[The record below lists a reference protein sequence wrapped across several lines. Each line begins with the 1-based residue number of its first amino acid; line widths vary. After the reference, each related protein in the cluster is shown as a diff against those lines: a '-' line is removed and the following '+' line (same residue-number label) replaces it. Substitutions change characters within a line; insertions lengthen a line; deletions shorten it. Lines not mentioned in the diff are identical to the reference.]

1 MATFEIS
8 AWSAAE
14 KVSKKLFYNSS
25 LSTLKWEDGSNV
37 IADVRTQPDVVSPAK
52 IEHGKK
58 DLKTVKIQL
67 GLSCN
72 FECDYC
78 NQRFVPHAD
87 ETNPN
92 DVDPFVLN
100 MDSWYEG
107 GSDGFGKDTNFEF
120 WGGEP
125 FVYWKTMKPLAE
137 ALNKKYPNARMSV
150 ITNGSLLDIE
160 KNEWL
165 ERYNFGVA
173 VSHDGPGQPVRG
185 PDPLDDP
192 KSKEG
197 IIDLYKRLAPKRM
210 FSFNSMI
217 NSKNTSRAEIEKF
230 FFNFV
235 DTEIGE
241 KYKQFLTIGEGA
253 FVDAYDEGGLAN
265 SLVDGEEDI
274 SYRNQALEELRAGKV
289 TRFDVIGQKVG
300 GFIDSLANGVRI
312 ESLPQKCG
320 MDKSN
325 SIALDLNGNVLT
337 CQNVSPVSTNPA
349 GISHKLG
356 HISDLSSTRLDS
368 ATHWS
373 DRKECPNCPVVHICK
388 GACMFLSGPLW
399 DASCDNAFSD
409 NIIPFCIAIEEITGC
424 IPEYIEGPLRED
436 RKDIFWWVKGKPEKV
451 RKPKKI
457 IPIVMAS

>member
-8 AWSAAE
+8 AWSPAE

-25 LSTLKWEDGSNV
+25 LSTLTWEDGSNV
-37 IADVRTQPDVVSPAK
+37 IAEVKTQPDVLSPAK

-87 ETNPN
+87 QTNPD
-92 DVDPFVLN
+92 DVDPFVAN

-107 GSDGFGKDTNFEF
+107 GSDGFGKGTYFEF

-137 ALNKKYPNARMSV
+137 AINKKYPNARMSV
-150 ITNGSLLDIE
+150 ITNGSLLDLE

-185 PDPLDDP
+185 PDPFDDP
-192 KSKEG
+192 QSKEG
-197 IIDLYKRLAPKRM
+197 IIDLYKRLAPKGM

-230 FFNFV
+230 FFNFIE
-235 DTEIGE
+235 TEIGE

-253 FVDAYDEGGLAN
+253 FVDAYDEGGMAN
-265 SLVDGEEDI
+265 SLLDGEEDV
-274 SYRNQALEELRAGKV
+274 SYRNKALEELRTGSV
-289 TRFDVIGQKVG
+289 TRFSVIGQKVG
-300 GFIDSLANGVRI
+300 GFIDTIANGTRV
-312 ESLPQKCG
+312 ESVPQKCG
-320 MDKSN
+320 MDKSDN
-325 SIALDLNGNVLT
+325 IALDLNGNVLT
-337 CQNVSPVSTNPA
+337 CQNVSAVSNNPA
-349 GISHKLG
+349 GVSHKLG
-356 HISDLSSTRLDS
+356 HISDLSSSRLDS

-373 DRKECPNCPVVHICK
+373 DRKDCPNCPVIHICK
-388 GACMFLSGPLW
+388 GACMFLTGPLW

-409 NIIPFCIAIEEITGC
+409 NIVPFCIAIEELTGC
-424 IPEYIEGPLRED
+424 IPEYIEGPQRED

-457 IPIVMAS
+457 IPIMAVA